1 MQLAKGNIETL
12 IVCAMLTMLAA
23 FLTVVLSAICGAT
36 LAFHARPTV
45 RYGVALAILFVPFA
59 IGGSVWAYSVTRWA
73 SWCGLQSE
81 LVSSGTFSRATA
93 LLFFCLARTLPLGTF
108 FCATTLQRY
117 TSEIRPYF
125 QTHQLSLSFFL
136 LCGLNRVPK
145 SILMLLGLFGGAMM
159 ASEASL
165 PIFLYRANPG
175 TEPETVNILLARL
188 FREIYASAGPES
200 LSRVATLGVVVSLLL
215 LLAALFGTLAGRGML
230 FLIRSFLNRSTVLSG
245 ASSAV
250 FSILSRT
257 AMILSLTPGILA
269 LVGLLIPARLTGL
282 SHVNALET
290 VFNYREIV
298 ALGAFVAGTI
308 TTIGIA
314 IAVRLRYSRRDLL
327 ALLENKPMASCLLL
341 LPAFVPVLSVVAVLG
356 KISNGQMAGVPG
368 YLSLFISHVA
378 LHYSVF
384 QFICMALIA
393 AIPERHVA
401 WQRTMK
407 LSYSFSLIT
416 DGFKRHAAVIVSL
429 IGLGTVQVVTDGS
442 ISRWFSHLVKAPE
455 EALYAAIFG
464 RLSSAAEAVII
475 AWSVGIVAV
484 SVCAVLASA
493 YVRELKSRP
502 RYV

>member
-1 MQLAKGNIETL
+1 MYIANGTIESL
-12 IVCAMLTMLAA
+12 IVCATLTMLAA
-23 FLTVVLSAICGAT
+23 FLTVVCSVICGAT
-36 LAFHARPTV
+36 LAFYARPTI
-45 RYGVALAILFVPFA
+45 RYGLALAILFVPFA

-93 LLFFCLARTLPLGTF
+93 LLLFCLARTLPLGTF
-108 FCATTLQRY
+108 FCVTTLQRY

-125 QTHQLSLSFFL
+125 QVHQLRLPFFL
-136 LCGLNRVPK
+136 LCGLKRVPK

-159 ASEASL
+159 AVEASL
-165 PIFLYRANPG
+165 PTFLYRANPG
-175 TEPETVNILLARL
+175 TEPETANILLARL

-215 LLAALFGTLAGRGML
+215 LLAALFGTWIGRGIL
-230 FLIRSFLNRSTVLSG
+230 YVIRFCLSRSAVISG
-245 ASSAV
+245 ASSGV
-250 FSILSRT
+250 FSIVLHV
-257 AMILSLTPGILA
+257 AMILMLAPGILA
-269 LVGLLIPARLTGL
+269 IVGLFIPTHLTGL
-282 SHVNALET
+282 SQVNTFEM
-290 VFNYREIV
+290 VFNYRGIV
-298 ALGAFVAGTI
+298 ALGALVAVTI
-308 TTIGIA
+308 TTIGMA

-327 ALLENKPMASCLLL
+327 ALLERTPMVACLLL

-356 KISNGQMAGVPG
+356 KLSNGQMAGSPG
-368 YLSLFISHVA
+368 YMSLFFCHVA

-393 AIPERHVA
+393 TIPERHVA

-407 LSYSFSLIT
+407 LSYSFSLVT

-429 IGLGTVQVVTDGS
+429 VGLGTVQVVTDGS

-464 RLSSAAEAVII
+464 RLSNAAEAVII

-484 SVCAVLASA
+484 LVCAVLASA
-493 YVRELKSRP
+493 YVRELKGRP
-502 RYV
+502 RYA

>member
-1 MQLAKGNIETL
+1 M
-12 IVCAMLTMLAA
+12 CALLTMLAA
-23 FLTVVLSAICGAT
+23 FLTVILSVICGAT
-36 LAFHARPTV
+36 LALHARPTV
-45 RYGVALAILFVPFA
+45 RYCIALAILFVPFA

-73 SWCGLQSE
+73 SWCGLQGE
-81 LVSSGTFSRATA
+81 LVSSGTFTRATA
-93 LLFFCLARTLPLGTF
+93 LLLFCLARTLPLGTF

-125 QTHQLSLSFFL
+125 QIHQLRLSFFL
-136 LCGLNRVPK
+136 LCGLNRVPR

-175 TEPETVNILLARL
+175 TEPETINILLARL

-215 LLAALFGTLAGRGML
+215 LFAALCGTWAGRGIL
-230 FLIRSFLNRSTVLSG
+230 FLIRFFFGRSSVLSG
-245 ASSAV
+245 ASSHV
-250 FSILSRT
+250 FSSLSRV
-257 AMILSLTPGILA
+257 AMVLSLVPGILA
-269 LVGLLIPARLTGL
+269 VVGLLIPAHLTGL
-282 SHVNALET
+282 AYVNALET
-290 VFNYREIV
+290 AFNYREII

-308 TTIGIA
+308 TPVGIA
-314 IAVRLRYSRRDLL
+314 IAIRLRYSRRDLL
-327 ALLENKPMASCLLL
+327 AALENNPMAACLLL

-356 KISNGQMAGVPG
+356 TFSNGQMAGVPG
-368 YLSLFISHVA
+368 YLSLFVSHVA

-384 QFICMALIA
+384 QFICIALIA

-401 WQRTMK
+401 WQRAMK
-407 LSYSFSLIT
+407 LSYSFSLVT

-442 ISRWFSHLVKAPE
+442 ISRWFSHLVRAPE
-455 EALYAAIFG
+455 EALYAAVFG
-464 RLSSAAEAVII
+464 RLSSAAEALII
-475 AWSVGIVAV
+475 AWSIGIVAI

-493 YVRELKSRP
+493 YVRELKNRP
-502 RYV
+502 RYA